1 MLYSTVTERDVTY
14 KSVEGKM
21 ARYMNA
27 KHILFLELCICSFI
41 GYVCA
46 GKMLLFLFKQP
57 AVLCRNNVIT
67 FGKKIIVCI
76 QFNMF
81 EACFRLPYIYDA

>member
-1 MLYSTVTERDVTY
+1 MLYSTVTERAETY

-27 KHILFLELCICSFI
+27 KQILFLEVCICSFI

-46 GKMLLFLFKQP
+46 GKMLLFYLHNQWF
-57 AVLCRNNVIT
+57 
-67 FGKKIIVCI
+67 
-76 QFNMF
+76 
-81 EACFRLPYIYDA
+81 